1 MKRQNI
7 RKAIIIISFL
17 LFPVTIYYFSPVI
30 AVYGAFQGVVSGSLV
45 VFLLMFIASLFL
57 GRFWCGYLCP
67 AGGLQEIC
75 SIASSKKAKGGKW
88 NWIKYF
94 IWVPWIGSVAFL
106 LVSSG
111 VNNIDMLYQT
121 YHGISV
127 GELSAYIVYYGVVGL
142 IVVMSLTGGKRA
154 FCHYICW
161 MAPFMIIGL
170 KVRNF
175 LRLPSLNLKVS
186 KHKCINCRMC
196 NKKCQMSLE
205 VSEMVQRGSVNNLEC
220 ILCGECVD
228 ICPKGAIKY
237 CFKSSTDNKE
247 MNTELEV

>member
-30 AVYGAFQGVVSGSLV
+30 AVYGAFQGVVSGSLI

-75 SIASSKKAKGGKW
+75 SIASNKKAKGGKL

-94 IWVPWIGSVAFL
+94 IWVPWIGSIMFL
-106 LVSSG
+106 FVSSG
-111 VNNIDMLYQT
+111 ISKIDMLYQT

-142 IVVMSLTGGKRA
+142 IVVMSFAGGKRA
-154 FCHYICW
+154 FCHYVCW

-170 KVRNF
+170 KVRSLF
-175 LRLPSLNLKVS
+175 RLPSLNLKGS
-186 KHKCINCRMC
+186 KDKCINCRIC
-196 NKKCQMSLE
+196 NKKCQMSLA
-205 VSEMVQRGSVNNLEC
+205 VSEMVQSGSLNNLEC

-228 ICPKGAIKY
+228 SCPKGAIKY
-237 CFKSSTDNKE
+237 GFTNNKNSKP
-247 MNTELEV
+247 MKMEL